1 MDQMSPELIIIIIDD
16 NDRNGSNTL
25 MNSDGMSERSLEKGC
40 C

>member
-16 NDRNGSNTL
+16 NVRNGNNTL
-25 MNSDGMSERSLEKGC
+25 INSDGLSERSLEKGC